1 MAFAAVTF
9 GCINGVREIVKE
21 VPIYRRERAVNLGLA
36 PYLFSKIVILG
47 VLCLI
52 QSAIVIYIVN
62 LKAPLQ
68 VSIFLP
74 PLAEIYIT
82 MALASLAG
90 LMLGLAISALAP
102 NTDRAMSFVPIVLIP
117 QVIFSG
123 VIFELN
129 TPILQAIGAIFAM
142 RWAMAGMGSSVGL
155 HADKLGVDSFSY
167 QGTLFVSVNKAS
179 VVPTATAHLLLV
191 WGALALMILVFGLAT
206 ALFLKQK
213 DTR

>member
-1 MAFAAVTF
+1 
-9 GCINGVREIVKE
+9 
-21 VPIYRRERAVNLGLA
+21 
-36 PYLFSKIVILG
+36 
-47 VLCLI
+47 
-52 QSAIVIYIVN
+52 
-62 LKAPLQ
+62 
-68 VSIFLP
+68 
-74 PLAEIYIT
+74 
-82 MALASLAG
+82 
-90 LMLGLAISALAP
+90 
-102 NTDRAMSFVPIVLIP
+102 MSFVPIVLIP

-155 HADKLGVDSFSY
+155 HPDKLGVDSFSY